1 VSEQPGLPDVGS
13 PPLPEEVLLTG
24 ALRGSDSVRMWRALS
39 SRLGR
44 SRSDLATQRWPDFLR
59 NLAIECAVVVA
70 IVGVV
75 VLAAWLLHR

>member
-1 VSEQPGLPDVGS
+1 
-13 PPLPEEVLLTG
+13 
-24 ALRGSDSVRMWRALS
+24 MWRALS